1 MKLGLFRCAAIL
13 AFPFFGISLAWADGD
28 VVHGQV
34 VFAKCA
40 LCHNVTAQAKIGPGL
55 AGVVGRKAGAVPGF
69 NYSPA
74 LVAFGKTWDEQT
86 LDKWLED
93 PEKLIPNN
101 DMATRVPDATDR
113 ANIIA
118 YLKSLSA
125 Q

>member
-1 MKLGLFRCAAIL
+1 MKTFIAAISSVFVVCFMASSAPDAVRGKE
-13 AFPFFGISLAWADGD
+13 AFEKRCGGCHALDRTKEGPMLRKIFGQRSGS
-28 VVHGQV
+28 
-34 VFAKCA
+34 
-40 LCHNVTAQAKIGPGL
+40 NVGFPYSD
-55 AGVVGRKAGAVPGF
+55 AVK
-69 NYSPA
+69 NSH
-74 LVAFGKTWDEQT
+74 LTWDERT

>member
-1 MKLGLFRCAAIL
+1 MLRKIFGQPSARTAG
-13 AFPFFGISLAWADGD
+13 FPYSD
-28 VVHGQV
+28 
-34 VFAKCA
+34 A
-40 LCHNVTAQAKIGPGL
+40 LKSSRL
-55 AGVVGRKAGAVPGF
+55 
-69 NYSPA
+69 
-74 LVAFGKTWDEQT
+74 TWDEQT

-118 YLKSLSA
+118 YLKSLST

>member
-1 MKLGLFRCAAIL
+1 MKTFIL
-13 AFPFFGISLAWADGD
+13 AIASVFVVCVMASSAPDAVRGKEAFEKRCGGCHGLDKTKEGPLLRKIFGHRSASTAGFPYSD
-28 VVHGQV
+28 
-34 VFAKCA
+34 A
-40 LCHNVTAQAKIGPGL
+40 LKSSHL
-55 AGVVGRKAGAVPGF
+55 
-69 NYSPA
+69 
-74 LVAFGKTWDEQT
+74 TWDEQT

-118 YLKSLSA
+118 YLKSIST